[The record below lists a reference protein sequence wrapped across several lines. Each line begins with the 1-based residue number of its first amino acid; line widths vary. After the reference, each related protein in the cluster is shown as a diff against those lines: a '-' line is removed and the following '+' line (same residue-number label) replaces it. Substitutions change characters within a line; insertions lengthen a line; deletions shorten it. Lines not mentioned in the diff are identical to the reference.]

1 MDVSV
6 EMLLIEDHIQTRVQ
20 LHCNNLHGESAERC
34 GAQLYFSQNK
44 ESRRG
49 GTTERMQGASLIR
62 WSQIRS
68 EGAPQKTIG
77 SSIIHALNKI
87 VSANGSV

>member
-34 GAQLYFSQNK
+34 GALRSAALFLAKQGVEKRWNDGAYARSVSDPLVPNPV
-44 ESRRG
+44 RG
-49 GTTERMQGASLIR
+49 SAS
-62 WSQIRS
+62 
-68 EGAPQKTIG
+68 ENDGVVHYPCAE
-77 SSIIHALNKI
+77 
-87 VSANGSV
+87 